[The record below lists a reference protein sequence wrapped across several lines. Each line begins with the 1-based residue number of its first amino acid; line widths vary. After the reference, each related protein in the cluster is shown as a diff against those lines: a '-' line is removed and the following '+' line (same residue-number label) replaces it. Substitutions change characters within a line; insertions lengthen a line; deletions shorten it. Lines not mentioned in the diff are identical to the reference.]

1 MNWGEAVQLYVA
13 LKVVYGCIS
22 FGCIS
27 FLGRSGLNNRKLL
40 SHSSGGQKSENKVLA
55 RLVLSESFDEEYS
68 MPLVSGVKKI
78 PRVPWLQLHTF
89 SLCLHHHSALS
100 LYLCPNLPYFIR
112 TPVVLY

>member
-40 SHSSGGQKSENKVLA
+40 SHSSGV
-55 RLVLSESFDEEYS
+55 
-68 MPLVSGVKKI
+68 
-78 PRVPWLQLHTF
+78 
-89 SLCLHHHSALS
+89 
-100 LYLCPNLPYFIR
+100 
-112 TPVVLY
+112 

>member
-1 MNWGEAVQLYVA
+1 MAYDI
-13 LKVVYGCIS
+13 K
-22 FGCIS
+22 
-27 FLGRSGLNNRKLL
+27 KLL

-68 MPLVSGVKKI
+68 MPLVPGVKKI